1 MGCGSSREARPNT
14 HDALPPARQA
24 SRSRDIA
31 GTTSQTAINAPATSR
46 YPANAHGPST
56 SNFSTPR
63 TSTTGR
69 PIQRSESLAE
79 HYNVPLAAPKPW
91 KSTDRTWTRSQLRR
105 EREEFF
111 ETQVTGQQEIW
122 GALKEVCELLRHGHL
137 ADAQGIIHAAAIT
150 LPTGHLEQGAYDE
163 RGVLYRLPETVVSD
177 PVNVVDDDQ
186 ETVVG
191 HDALSKNIEA
201 GGLAVP
207 TQPSTNSHTE
217 EKFDKGKDA
226 VERDAM
232 KVRCRLSDRGGPD
245 TIVLVGQKQPVSV
258 LVRRLRSEATI
269 ASSSRV
275 KIVYFG
281 RILDESKTLEDQG
294 WQQGHVVQVLVSN
307 FAP

>member
-1 MGCGSSREARPNT
+1 
-14 HDALPPARQA
+14 
-24 SRSRDIA
+24 
-31 GTTSQTAINAPATSR
+31 
-46 YPANAHGPST
+46 
-56 SNFSTPR
+56 
-63 TSTTGR
+63 
-69 PIQRSESLAE
+69 
-79 HYNVPLAAPKPW
+79 
-91 KSTDRTWTRSQLRR
+91 
-105 EREEFF
+105 
-111 ETQVTGQQEIW
+111 
-122 GALKEVCELLRHGHL
+122 LKEVCELLRHGHL
-137 ADAQGIIHAAAIT
+137 ADAQGIIDAAAIT

-177 PVNVVDDDQ
+177 PINVVVDDQ
-186 ETVVG
+186 ETVIG
-191 HDALSKNIEA
+191 DDALSKNIEA

-207 TQPSTNSHTE
+207 TQPSTNSQTE